1 MVESKPTNNVL
12 FTGRTGDGKSRITR
26 FIAEHYN
33 GDYTAF
39 IPSEGVDSH
48 TKDIVSRKLQ
58 TIFALFNIVDTPG
71 MMDSR
76 GVVYDENNISKIVTY
91 ARGLGNVKAH
101 FIVII
106 ESSERFDDAL

>member
-1 MVESKPTNNVL
+1 
-12 FTGRTGDGKSRITR
+12 
-26 FIAEHYN
+26 
-33 GDYTAF
+33 
-39 IPSEGVDSH
+39 
-48 TKDIVSRKLQ
+48 
-58 TIFALFNIVDTPG
+58 